1 MAKYWWVIIWLSS
14 GIPSRCTKHTL
25 TSSHR
30 RSVLFFSFFFFLY
43 SLAAV
48 STPSL
53 QVSWSSS
60 LSVVM
65 ITKIII
71 DNTAQT
77 YPASMCWFLYWPWS
91 ADVIFPAFFYLHDF
105 DVCACARL
113 CSWLPRLC
121 VSHYF
126 TTLWS
131 RVSHRPP
138 SMSPSLFS
146 LSLLPSLSP
155 SVSLLLSLPYPSLSL
170 SSSLHLYSALQPQ
183 LLPSQLS
190 AVGWSPCC
198 TWHVLWDPGATLDV
212 RGPGRPPPRQAP
224 AQARLPWPGGAE
236 SRMRGGL
243 WAGGRPA
250 EFLGVKRWL
259 IVRPTEQE
267 IEEDV
272 SGRGEEILR
281 KGTDVLLKQIY
292 VTFRANLGKDKYQY
306 PSLGSKR
313 QYLRTRECDSTDSF
327 LQSHCVAL
335 RLTVSKES

>member
-1 MAKYWWVIIWLSS
+1 MLIF
-14 GIPSRCTKHTL
+14 
-25 TSSHR
+25 
-30 RSVLFFSFFFFLY
+30 VL
-43 SLAAV
+43 A
-48 STPSL
+48 TE
-53 QVSWSSS
+53 
-60 LSVVM
+60 
-65 ITKIII
+65 
-71 DNTAQT
+71 
-77 YPASMCWFLYWPWS
+77 CWR
-91 ADVIFPAFFYLHDF
+91 DFPCLFFFYLHDF

-126 TTLWS
+126 PTLWS

-138 SMSPSLFS
+138 SMSPSLFP

-170 SSSLHLYSALQPQ
+170 LLSAPVLGAPDPAAPISAQRCWLEPMLHLACPLRPW
-183 LLPSQLS
+183 
-190 AVGWSPCC
+190 GH
-198 TWHVLWDPGATLDV
+198 TWRA
-212 RGPGRPPPRQAP
+212 RARQAP

-236 SRMRGGL
+236 SRRMRGGL

-259 IVRPTEQE
+259 IVRPAEQE

-292 VTFRANLGKDKYQY
+292 LTFRANLEKDKYQY
-306 PSLGSKR
+306 LSLDSKHL
-313 QYLRTRECDSTDSF
+313 YLRTREWDWTGSF

-335 RLTVSKES
+335 RPTVSKES